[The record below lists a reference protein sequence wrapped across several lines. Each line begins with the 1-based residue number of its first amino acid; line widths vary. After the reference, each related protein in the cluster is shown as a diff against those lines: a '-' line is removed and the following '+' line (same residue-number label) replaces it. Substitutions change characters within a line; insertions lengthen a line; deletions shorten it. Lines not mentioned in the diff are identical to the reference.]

1 MFLNEIKQSFMAQG
15 AAIAA
20 KINLQAEHDYLQ
32 ACRNWAANGAKDG
45 EPKPDVAVEAEFDFE
60 GNWQMRIVPTDR
72 FVSTIDPKSFAT
84 TYGTDKDAI
93 GGPVGGPIPGQP
105 GRFYAAS
112 NATPWLGQVYR
123 AKGKAYVYA
132 AITPFNRAWEEI

>member
-1 MFLNEIKQSFMAQG
+1 MFLNEVKQSFMAQG

-45 EPKPDVAVEAEFDFE
+45 EPKPDLAVEAQFSFE
-60 GNWQMRIVPTDR
+60 PEWFMRIVATDR
-72 FVSTIDPKSFAT
+72 PVSSIDPKSFLQA
-84 TYGTDKDAI
+84 YGTDKDAI

-123 AKGKAYVYA
+123 AKGKTYVYA

>member
-1 MFLNEIKQSFMAQG
+1 MFLNEVKQSFMAQG

-32 ACRNWAANGAKDG
+32 ACRNWAANGGKDG
-45 EPKPDVAVEAEFDFE
+45 EPKPDLAVEAEFDFE
-60 GNWQMRIVPTDR
+60 GNWQMRIVPTVR
-72 FVSTIDPKSFAT
+72 FVSSIDPKSFLQ

-93 GGPVGGPIPGQP
+93 GGPVGGEIPGQP

-112 NATPWLGQVYR
+112 HATPYLGQVYR
-123 AKGKAYVYA
+123 AKGKTYVFT
-132 AITPFNRAWEEI
+132 AISPFNRAWEEI

>member
-1 MFLNEIKQSFMAQG
+1 MFLSEIKESFIAQG
-15 AAIAA
+15 MAIAA
-20 KINLQAEHDYLQ
+20 KLNQDAAARFVA
-32 ACRNWAANGAKDG
+32 ACRDWAANGAKDG
-45 EPKPDVAVEAEFDFE
+45 EPKPDLAVEAEFDFE

-72 FVSTIDPKSFAT
+72 FVSTIDPKSFIAS
-84 TYGTDKDAI
+84 YGTDKDAI

-105 GRFYAAS
+105 GRYYAAS

-123 AKGKAYVYA
+123 AKGKTYAYY